1 MSLKKIILIFSIL
14 FGIALNAQDIEIKYL
29 NRVCS
34 LGEGQCSKI
43 YIPIDNEKE
52 FIKLLKEY
60 FDSKGAAFVKKEKN
74 VAEIQFTN
82 ARFDQQKVYA
92 INEVLNAGRRLEWY
106 MQLFDNDNK
115 SIQDTDLYEKIG
127 RKLYNKV
134 VWNLYKDTIETE
146 LKKLKILEN
155 TFEKEAKNSNKSEK
169 KSEKSLGEALKLE
182 NEIDALKKENEKLK
196 SSIPDYKK
204 NADQAKSEMND
215 YGSNEKEIK
224 KLENEVEATKKELK
238 NLNKTLKDGEKNGN
252 VDAAAQEALKL
263 KTSNL
268 QEAFLLQE
276 KEADTKRDIYEKAM
290 KKLEKNYDKAKD
302 KHRDAEK
309 ELSSNEKT
317 IENNLLK
324 IKSLN
329 TKSEENQ
336 AQANKF
342 QNEIKSQLELDIE
355 MQRQHI
361 EKIKNKQVIYKTN

>member
-1 MSLKKIILIFSIL
+1 MSMKKLIFL
-14 FGIALNAQDIEIKYL
+14 FPLIFYVSFYAQDLEIKYL

-52 FIKLLKEY
+52 FTKLLKEY
-60 FDSKGAAFVKKEKN
+60 FDSKGAEFIKKEKN
-74 VAEIQFTN
+74 NTEIQFTN

-92 INEVLNAGRRLEWY
+92 IHEVLNAGRRLEWY

-134 VWNLYKDTIETE
+134 VWNLYEDTIETE

-317 IENNLLK
+317 IESNLLK

-355 MQRQHI
+355 MQRQLI
-361 EKIKNKQVIYKTN
+361 EKIKTKQVIYKTN

>member
-1 MSLKKIILIFSIL
+1 MKKLIFL
-14 FGIALNAQDIEIKYL
+14 FPLLFYVSLNAQDLEIKYL

-52 FIKLLKEY
+52 FTKLLKEY
-60 FDSKGAAFVKKEKN
+60 FDSKGAEFIKKEKN
-74 VAEIQFTN
+74 NTEIQFSN

-92 INEVLNAGRRLEWY
+92 IHEVLNAGRRLEWY
-106 MQLFDNDNK
+106 MQLFDSDNK

-127 RKLYNKV
+127 QRLYNKV
-134 VWNLYKDTIETE
+134 VWNLYQDTIETE
-146 LKKLKILEN
+146 LKKLRILEK

-215 YGSNEKEIK
+215 YSSNEKEVK
-224 KLENEVEATKKELK
+224 KLENEAEATKKELK
-238 NLNKTLKDGEKNGN
+238 NLNKTLKDAEKNGTMDP
-252 VDAAAQEALKL
+252 VALEALKL

-276 KEADTKRDIYEKAM
+276 KEAESKRDIFDKAM

-317 IENNLLK
+317 IESNSKK

-329 TKSEENQ
+329 TKSEESQ

-355 MQRQHI
+355 MQRQLI
-361 EKIKNKQVIYKTN
+361 EKIKTKQVIYKTN

>member
-1 MSLKKIILIFSIL
+1 MSMKKLIFL
-14 FGIALNAQDIEIKYL
+14 FPLLFYVSLNAQDLEIKYL

-52 FIKLLKEY
+52 FTKLLKEY
-60 FDSKGAAFVKKEKN
+60 FDSKGAEFIKKEKN
-74 VAEIQFTN
+74 NTEIQFSN

-92 INEVLNAGRRLEWY
+92 IHEVLNAGRRLEWY
-106 MQLFDNDNK
+106 MQLFDSDNK

-127 RKLYNKV
+127 QRLYNKV
-134 VWNLYKDTIETE
+134 VWNLYQDTIETE
-146 LKKLKILEN
+146 LKKLRILEK

-215 YGSNEKEIK
+215 YSSNEKEVK
-224 KLENEVEATKKELK
+224 KIENEADNTKKELK
-238 NLNKTLKDGEKNGN
+238 NLNKTLKDAEKNGTMDP
-252 VDAAAQEALKL
+252 VALEALKL

-276 KEADTKRDIYEKAM
+276 KEAESKRDIYDKAM

-317 IENNLLK
+317 IESNSKK

-329 TKSEENQ
+329 TKSEESQ

-361 EKIKNKQVIYKTN
+361 EKIKTKQVIYKTN

>member
-1 MSLKKIILIFSIL
+1 MSLKKILFVLSIL
-14 FGIALNAQDIEIKYL
+14 FVISLNAQDLEIKYL

-52 FIKLLKEY
+52 FVKLLKEY

-74 VAEIQFTN
+74 VTEIQFEN
-82 ARFDQQKVYA
+82 ARFDQQKVFA

-106 MQLFDNDNK
+106 LQLFDGENK
-115 SIQDTDLYEKIG
+115 SIQETDLYEKIG
-127 RKLYNKV
+127 QRLYNKV
-134 VWNLYKDTIETE
+134 VWNLYQDTIETE

-155 TFEKEAKNSNKSEK
+155 TFEKEAKNSDKSEK

-182 NEIDALKKENEKLK
+182 NEIDKLKKENEKLK

-215 YGSNEKEIK
+215 YSSNEKEVK
-224 KLENEVEATKKELK
+224 KLENEAEATKKELK
-238 NLNKTLKDGEKNGN
+238 NLNKTLKDAEKNSTM
-252 VDAAAQEALKL
+252 DPIALEALKL
-263 KTSNL
+263 KITNL
-268 QEAFLLQE
+268 QEVFLMQE
-276 KEADTKRDIYEKAM
+276 KEAESKRDIYDKAM

-317 IENNLLK
+317 IESNYKK

-361 EKIKNKQVIYKTN
+361 EKIKTKQVIYKTN